1 MSIKMICLTMNIC
14 LKVTGTRLRATVVL
28 AIPPLSKL
36 LHDLQRALHAPY
48 QQNRDN
54 YI

>member
-1 MSIKMICLTMNIC
+1 MICLTTNIF
-14 LKVTGTRLRATVVL
+14 LKVSGTSLSAAVAL
-28 AIPPLSKL
+28 AIPPLSKP

-54 YI
+54 DI

>member
-1 MSIKMICLTMNIC
+1 MICFTINIC
-14 LKVTGTRLRATVVL
+14 LKVSGTRLRAAVVL
-28 AIPPLSKL
+28 AIPPLSKP

-54 YI
+54 DI